1 MATTTT
7 TYAFGTPTA
16 GTEEDT
22 WGAIPNANW
31 DKADDLLDGTSQI
44 VCARFKD
51 VAMPA
56 DALDPD
62 TGNIQTRTLS
72 GNTTFTD
79 SLAAGDWLI
88 LHLTKGAH
96 SVTWPTITWVPG
108 DIEPTLGTGEEVLTF
123 WKVGSTLY
131 GSWAGPIA

>member
-7 TYAFGTPTA
+7 YGLNTPSA

-22 WGAIPNANW
+22 WGGLLNSNFDDI
-31 DKADDLLDGTSQI
+31 DDLLDGTSQI
-44 VCARFKD
+44 VSARFTSA
-51 VAMPA
+51 AMPA

-72 GNTTFTD
+72 ANTVFTD
-79 SLAAGDWLI
+79 ALAAGDWLI
-88 LHLTKGAH
+88 LHLTKG
-96 SVTWPTITWVPG
+96 SYTVTWPAVVWVPG
-108 DIEPTLGTGEEVLTF
+108 DAEPALSTGEEVLSF

-131 GSWAGPIA
+131 GAWAGPIA